1 MFIDLFM
8 WMVRLIEMIEIIYIM
23 EYLFHQEQELLSIVY
38 REKGNRTPVKLL
50 DSVTSLERVALGK
63 VVERPC

>member
-1 MFIDLFM
+1 M

>member
-8 WMVRLIEMIEIIYIM
+8 WIIRLIEMIEIIYIM
-23 EYLFHQEQELLSIVY
+23 ECLFHQEQELLSIVY
-38 REKGNRTPVKLL
+38 REKGNKTPVKLL

>member
-23 EYLFHQEQELLSIVY
+23 EYLFYQEQELLSIVY
-38 REKGNRTPVKLL
+38 REKGNKTPVKLL